1 MTAASKPIRYE
12 LTIKNG
18 TIYSLIYR
26 AEGKP
31 IVIEACQLINGTSL
45 PKSRQWLTKMAER
58 WGVPFVDKTLS
69 VETQPEERERSA
81 ISNRDGWPCFSGKR
95 WGRSPWSPL
104 RPRPDGLVF
113 WESGEEASLS
123 LHDGKKA
130 VCQLK

>member
-45 PKSRQWLTKMAER
+45 PKSRQWLAKMAEH
-58 WGVPFVDKTLS
+58 WGVPFVDKTI
-69 VETQPEERERSA
+69 
-81 ISNRDGWPCFSGKR
+81 ISRNPT
-95 WGRSPWSPL
+95 
-104 RPRPDGLVF
+104 
-113 WESGEEASLS
+113 
-123 LHDGKKA
+123 
-130 VCQLK
+130 

>member
-58 WGVPFVDKTLS
+58 WGVPFVDKTMVS
-69 VETQPEERERSA
+69 RNPT
-81 ISNRDGWPCFSGKR
+81 
-95 WGRSPWSPL
+95 
-104 RPRPDGLVF
+104 
-113 WESGEEASLS
+113 
-123 LHDGKKA
+123 
-130 VCQLK
+130 